1 MDAELRAILVEHELE
16 DEAWRLEEVKI
27 LTKADLPKMWKNDQD
42 FFGRDGYSIGA
53 LEIFKKKLCKYAP

>member
-16 DEAWRLEEVKI
+16 YGAWRLEEVDI
-27 LTKADLPKMWKNDQD
+27 LTKADLPKLWKNGED
-42 FFGRDGYSIGA
+42 FFGSEGYSQNT

>member
-16 DEAWRLEEVKI
+16 DGAWRLEEVKI
-27 LTKADLPKMWKNDQD
+27 LTKADLPKLWKNGED
-42 FFGRDGYSIGA
+42 FFGPDGYSIGA

>member
-16 DEAWRLEEVKI
+16 DGAWRLEEVDI
-27 LTKADLPKMWKNDQD
+27 LTKADLPKLWKNDED
-42 FFGRDGYSIGA
+42 FFGSDGYSRNT